1 MRKLLISL
9 LLILLLALPANPATM
24 VSGRPAPGGVA
35 GGTDTVGLTDI
46 GESTYLPVAR
56 LTCWVSFTAAHTGN
70 VTKIEIYSS
79 NGTASLDME
88 WGLYNNSGSAP
99 STPVASPTTFTDV
112 GTWSAG
118 WKSFD
123 VEIEVTQGNTYW
135 ICSNHSA
142 QNFTGYYDTG
152 SSGDLQYQTLTY
164 GDAWS
169 NPMTPTAGNAQ
180 YSVKATVT
188 Y

>member
-1 MRKLLISL
+1 MRKLLIIL
-9 LLILLLALPANPATM
+9 FLLILALPVQSATM
-24 VSGRPAPGGVA
+24 VSGRPCPGGVA
-35 GGTDTVGLTDI
+35 GGTDTVGRTDV
-46 GESTYLPVAR
+46 GASTYNPVAR

-70 VTKIEIYSS
+70 VTKIELYSS
-79 NGTASLDME
+79 NATGTADIE

-99 STPVASPTTFTDV
+99 STPVAAPTAFTDV

-123 VEIEVTQGNTYW
+123 VEIAVTQGNTYW
-135 ICSNHSA
+135 ICSNLSA
-142 QNFTGYYDTG
+142 QSFVGYYDTG
-152 SSGDLQYQTLTY
+152 SSGDIQYQTLTY

-169 NPMTPTAGNAQ
+169 NPMTPTASNAA